1 MIYESG
7 FYKFD
12 GILLY
17 GPNFVLN
24 KDYELRKET
33 HQNNTYPI
41 DGWYW
46 FDSLEDACNHFQL
59 NIEDYIIDDSE
70 TNIM

>member
-46 FDSLEDACNHFQL
+46 FDSLEDACNYFQL